1 MHVKTKIEENDPGIL
16 FHNNYF
22 DVQKLFDRDN
32 FICYIIDQTT
42 GKPLLLDFTS
52 SHI

>member
-22 DVQKLFDRDN
+22 DVQPFFEHGN
-32 FICYIIDQTT
+32 FICYIIDQTIW
-42 GKPLLLDFTS
+42 KR
-52 SHI
+52 HYY